1 MTTAHTIEDRAGELL
16 AGRVPFVH
24 ATVVRAQV
32 PASARAG
39 DGAIILADGTIEG
52 FVGGQCTESSVRAA
66 ALGAMRD
73 GESVLLR
80 VLPEGAVGF
89 PETPGARVVVN
100 PCLSGGAMEIFLR
113 PRLPRPQVHVIG
125 HSPIALALAEL
136 GEPLGL
142 QVVPAGAGGGS
153 IPTALVI
160 ASHGGNEPAA
170 IRAALDAG
178 VGWIGLVASPRRGAG
193 VLSELTLTDAERA
206 RISTPAGLDIGART
220 AAEIALSI
228 LAEIVQ
234 EVRSGRLEVGAP
246 RPAGEAAAPPGPGD
260 VPRTAVDPV
269 CGMTVVIGPD
279 TPHLVADGVDV
290 WFCGPGCRDQYAH
303 TAGR

>member
-1 MTTAHTIEDRAGELL
+1 MTTIEDRAGELL

-39 DGAIILADGTIEG
+39 DDAIILADGSIEG

-80 VLPEGAVGF
+80 VLPEDAGEF

-100 PCLSGGAMEIFLR
+100 PCLSGGAMEIFLQ
-113 PRLPRPQVHVIG
+113 PRLPRPLVHVAG
-125 HSPIALALAEL
+125 HSPIAAALVEL
-136 GEPLGL
+136 GGPLGFDVRAL
-142 QVVPAGAGGGS
+142 DPAVA
-153 IPTALVI
+153 PTALVI
-160 ASHGGNEPAA
+160 ASHGGDEPAA

-193 VLSELTLTDAERA
+193 VLAELTLSSGERA

-234 EVRSGRLEVGAP
+234 EVRSGRLAVGS
-246 RPAGEAAAPPGPGD
+246 AAAGPP
-260 VPRTAVDPV
+260 REAVDPV
-269 CGMTVVIGPD
+269 CGMTVVVGPD
-279 TPHLVADGVDV
+279 TPHLVVDGADV
-290 WFCGPGCRDQYAH
+290 WFCGTGCRDRYAQ

>member
-1 MTTAHTIEDRAGELL
+1 ML

-39 DGAIILADGTIEG
+39 DDAIILADGSIEG
-52 FVGGQCTESSVRAA
+52 FVGGQCTESSVRVA

-80 VLPEGAVGF
+80 VLPEGSGEF

-100 PCLSGGAMEIFLR
+100 PCLSGGAMEIFLQ
-113 PRLPRPQVHVIG
+113 PRLPRPLVHVVG
-125 HSPIALALAEL
+125 QSPIAAALFDL
-136 GEPLGL
+136 GGPLGFDMRR
-142 QVVPAGAGGGS
+142 ADGAASGA
-153 IPTALVI
+153 PTALVL
-160 ASHGGNEPAA
+160 ASHGGDEPAA

-193 VLSELTLTDAERA
+193 VLSELTLDEGERA

-234 EVRSGRLEVGAP
+234 EVRSGRLAVGSTGAP
-246 RPAGEAAAPPGPGD
+246 ERPLGERP
-260 VPRTAVDPV
+260 VEAVDPV
-269 CGMTVVIGPD
+269 CGMTVVVGPD
-279 TPHLVADGVDV
+279 TPHLVVDGEDV
-290 WFCGPGCRDQYAH
+290 WFCGPGCRDRYAAEQ
-303 TAGR
+303 AGR

>member
-1 MTTAHTIEDRAGELL
+1 MTTAIDDRAGELL
-16 AGRVPFVH
+16 AGRIPFVH

-39 DGAIILADGTIEG
+39 DDAIILADGSIEG

-80 VLPEGAVGF
+80 VLPENAGEF
-89 PETPGARVVVN
+89 PEAPGARVVVN
-100 PCLSGGAMEIFLR
+100 PCLSGGAMEIFLQ
-113 PRLPRPQVHVIG
+113 PRLPRPLVQVVG
-125 HSPIALALAEL
+125 GSPIAAALVEL
-136 GEPLGL
+136 GAPLGFD
-142 QVVPAGAGGGS
+142 VVREAPPLPPAAV
-153 IPTALVI
+153 VI
-160 ASHGGNEPAA
+160 ASHGGDEPAA

-193 VLSELTLTDAERA
+193 VLAELTLTEEERA

-228 LAEIVQ
+228 LAEIVR
-234 EVRSGRLEVGAP
+234 EARAGRLPVAEP
-246 RPAGEAAAPPGPGD
+246 GEAPARPGE
-260 VPRTAVDPV
+260 AVDPV
-269 CGMTVVIGPD
+269 CGMTVLVGPD
-279 TPHLVADGVDV
+279 TPHLVVDGEDV
-290 WFCGPGCRDQYAH
+290 WFCGPGCRDRYAR